1 MSVEE
6 SFGAAVLGAWR
17 GEMDFGDLLSRVAE
31 YEAQQLWPL
40 SALLYETWLKRN
52 QSPYQHAG
60 YFNYGLALSNALD
73 LAGAE
78 QAYRKAIELA
88 PAFIQ
93 PRLNLANL
101 YERQGLLDKAI
112 EEWRW
117 VADNVDGR
125 QPADIP
131 LLVMALNN
139 LGRVMENR
147 KQYDR
152 ASDYLTRSLALNPDQ
167 ESVLHHWV
175 YLREKQCA
183 WPVYQQV
190 PGVSSELM
198 KRSTSALA
206 MLSLSDD
213 PQAQLDAAQR
223 YVAKHVRTDIPPLAN
238 PKGYG
243 HAKIRVAYLSSDF
256 SLHPVSM
263 LTVQLFELH
272 NRQQFEVYGYCW
284 SPEDG
289 SALRRRVIDAMDHFV
304 RVDAMSD
311 AEVAARIRQDE
322 IDILVDLQGQTAG
335 ARANILAYRPAPV
348 QITYLGLPATTG
360 FPCIDYVIADR
371 FLIPEDCARYYSE
384 TPLYMPDVYQVS
396 DRNRAVGA
404 VPSREACGLPSQG
417 FVYCS
422 FNNNFKYTPEM
433 FGAWMNILKR
443 VDGSVLWLLADNP
456 WAQQNLL
463 REAANRGIAPERL
476 FFASRVSPENYLA
489 RFAVADLFLDS
500 FPFNAGTTAN
510 DALWMELPV
519 LTLSGRAFAARMA
532 GALLSAAGLDEL
544 ITHDYR
550 SYEDKAVEL
559 ASNPEACT
567 VLKRRLRAVKEGG
580 ALFDTQRFVTNL
592 EARFRMLAAGERP

>member
-1 MSVEE
+1 VSVEE

-17 GEMDFGDLLSRVAE
+17 GEMNFGDLLSRVAE

-60 YFNYGLALSNALD
+60 YFNYGLALSNAFD

-101 YERQGLLDKAI
+101 YERQALIDKAI
-112 EEWRW
+112 QEWQW
-117 VADNVDGR
+117 VAENVDGR
-125 QPADIP
+125 QPADMP

-147 KQYDR
+147 KQYDC
-152 ASDYLTRSLALNPDQ
+152 ASDYLARSLALNPDQ

-183 WPVYQQV
+183 WPVYQPI

-198 KRSTSALA
+198 KSSTSALA

-213 PQAQLDAAQR
+213 PQAQLEAAQR

-238 PKGYG
+238 PKAYG

-272 NRQQFEVYGYCW
+272 NREQFEVYGYCW

-335 ARANILAYRPAPV
+335 ARANILAFRPAPV

-384 TPLYMPDVYQVS
+384 KPLYMPDVYQVS

-404 VPSREACGLPSQG
+404 LPSRESCGLPSQG

-433 FGAWMNILKR
+433 FGVWMNILKR

-463 REAANRGIAPERL
+463 REAANRGVAPERL
-476 FFASRVSPENYLA
+476 FFASRVAPENYLA

-519 LTLSGRAFAARMA
+519 LTLSGRAFASRMA
-532 GALLSAAGLDEL
+532 GALLSAAGLGEL
-544 ITHDYR
+544 IAYDYQT
-550 SYEDKAVEL
+550 YEDKAVEL
-559 ASNPEACT
+559 ASNHEACAS
-567 VLKRRLRAVKEGG
+567 LKRTLKAVKEGG

-592 EARFRMLAAGERP
+592 EARFRMLAVGERP